1 MDDAPTLEL
10 SGERFRAVYHLSGT
24 REEAYARA
32 RDICLEQTVE
42 YPEDL
47 ITRQDIR
54 EQIFG
59 QLASFEPVGS
69 ERFEAMIDFPI
80 EAAGQELTQLLNV
93 LFGNISIKPRY
104 RLVRF
109 ELPDSLLRHFR
120 GPRFGRQGLRDRLN
134 VHDRPLLSTA
144 IKPMGLSPR
153 ELAELAYQ
161 FALGGIDLIKDDHG
175 LADQSFCRFD
185 ERVRRVSDAVD
196 RANGETGLRCLYLP
210 NVTAPVDQIADR
222 AQLAKEAGAGGC
234 LISPGLVG
242 LDAMRRIADEDR
254 VGLPIMSHPALMGS
268 FTMSSTS
275 GIAHGALY
283 GQISR
288 LAGADAVIF
297 PNYGGRFSFSEE
309 ECRDIIDGVT
319 REMGAVSPIFPAPAG
334 GMKVNRVPE
343 LCRFY
348 GQDSVLLIGGDLHR
362 QGPDLAENCRRF
374 ARLVQE
380 NSRSRS

>member
-1 MDDAPTLEL
+1 MGDARTLKL

-54 EQIFG
+54 EQILG

-69 ERFEAMIDFPI
+69 ERFEATIEFPI
-80 EAAGQELTQLLNV
+80 EAAGQELPQLLNV
-93 LFGNISIKPRY
+93 LFGNISIKPGY
-104 RLVRF
+104 RLARF
-109 ELPDSLLRHFR
+109 ELPESLLGHFR
-120 GPRFGRQGLRDRLN
+120 GPRFGRQGLRDLLD
-134 VHDRPLLSTA
+134 VHDRPLISTA

-175 LADQSFCRFD
+175 LADQPFCRFE
-185 ERVRRVSDAVD
+185 ERVRRVSDAVN
-196 RANGETGLRCLYLP
+196 RANRQTGLRCLYLP
-210 NVTAPVDQIADR
+210 NVTAPVDQIIDR
-222 AQLAKEAGAGGC
+222 AILAKEAGTGGC
-234 LISPGLVG
+234 LVSPGLVG
-242 LDAMRRIADEDR
+242 LDAMRRVADDDR
-254 VGLPIMSHPALMGS
+254 VALPIMSHPALMGS
-268 FTMSSTS
+268 FTISPTG
-275 GIAHGALY
+275 GIVHGVLY

-309 ECRDIIDGVT
+309 ECRSIIDGVT
-319 REMGAVSPIFPAPAG
+319 CEMGAVSPIFPAPAG
-334 GMKVNRVPE
+334 GMKVSRVPE

-374 ARLVQE
+374 ARLVQA
-380 NSRSRS
+380 SS

>member
-1 MDDAPTLEL
+1 MGDAPLLKL

-24 REEAYARA
+24 REESLAWA

-59 QLASFEPVGS
+59 RIASFEPVGS
-69 ERFEAMIDFPI
+69 ERFEAIIEFPI
-80 EAAGQELTQLLNV
+80 EAAGQELPQLLNV
-93 LFGNISIKPRY
+93 LFGNISIKPGY

-120 GPRFGRQGLRDRLN
+120 GPRFGSQGLRDLLN

-153 ELAELAYQ
+153 ELAEFAYQ

-175 LADQSFCRFD
+175 LADQSFCRFE
-185 ERVRRVSDAVD
+185 ERVRRVSDAVN
-196 RANGETGLRCLYLP
+196 RANGQTGLRCLYVP

-222 AQLAKEAGAGGC
+222 AHRAREAGAGGC

-242 LDAMRRIADEDR
+242 LDAMRQIADDDR

-268 FTMSSTS
+268 FTMSSTG

-283 GQISR
+283 GRISR

-297 PNYGGRFSFSEE
+297 PNYGGRFCFSEE
-309 ECRDIIDGVT
+309 QCRDIIDGAT
-319 REMGAVSPIFPAPAG
+319 CAMGAISPIFPAPAG
-334 GMKVNRVPE
+334 GMKVSRVPE

-348 GQDSVLLIGGDLHR
+348 GKDSVLLIGGDLHR

-380 NSRSRS
+380 QP